1 LQGADNDGE
10 NQWPGSG
17 LLGRR
22 GKTTADKVSPAIV
35 QLSRAE
41 TSRAKSQ
48 KWGKSEGKL
57 KGVKFCEG
65 QGTHFPALH
74 RNKNLN
80 TLAKEKVYLKM

>member
-41 TSRAKSQ
+41 TTRAKSQ

-65 QGTHFPALH
+65 QGTHFTELYP
-74 RNKNLN
+74 NKNLN
-80 TLAKEKVYLKM
+80 TLARE